1 VFGLNLDEELDDSDE
16 EAETEKPAVDT
27 RRPRSPTE
35 EVAGSSRAG
44 RMMKMRPALSDEDDE
59 DADGDGDEGDDGV
72 ETEVISEESSDDDQ
86 NQNQTQDTDKVG
98 IQDEVEGEDGTTI
111 IATPAT
117 STLPKRE
124 RSPTY
129 EWSLS
134 PPEPK
139 KITNETELA
148 PEGEIRQAGP
158 PPETTTVAVAEEVD
172 NMLMIPPNKSPER
185 VSIEQARLA
194 HAETQIAASLKL
206 PINRDTEGRSTT
218 PAQNDL
224 PDPPRATALTPPK
237 RRPNVKRIR
246 LDTPSS
252 DEGEPLPSVLGKRK
266 ASLSSTPPAEGS
278 ERESKRLHKIKKL
291 KLLEEQMKKIQASI
305 DVDDEEE
312 NVEEDPEEPS
322 QVPEEPDTR
331 QTEVTTEDLPT
342 SGLAAPAGHEAV
354 ALPMTS
360 ESANKPDIHHK
371 SPPGNAVEEK
381 IPSVLHELPQRP
393 ILNLPVRNEGLTVGE
408 VIAIGKEFRAF
419 LQQARR

>member
-1 VFGLNLDEELDDSDE
+1 VFGLNLDEELDDLDE
-16 EAETEKPAVDT
+16 EAETERPAVDT
-27 RRPRSPTE
+27 RRPRSPTK

-44 RMMKMRPALSDEDDE
+44 RMMRMRPALSDEDDE

-86 NQNQTQDTDKVG
+86 DRNQTQDADKVED
-98 IQDEVEGEDGTTI
+98 QDEVEGEDETTI

-117 STLPKRE
+117 STLSKRE

-134 PPEPK
+134 PPVPK
-139 KITNETELA
+139 KVSKETELA

-158 PPETTTVAVAEEVD
+158 LPETTTVAVAEEVD
-172 NMLMIPPNKSPER
+172 DVLMIPPDKSPER
-185 VSIEQARLA
+185 VPIEQERPA
-194 HAETQIAASLKL
+194 HAETQITASLKL
-206 PINRDTEGRSTT
+206 PINLATERRSTT

-224 PDPPRATALTPPK
+224 PDPPRPTALTPPK

-278 ERESKRLHKIKKL
+278 ERESKRLQKIKKL
-291 KLLEEQMKKIQASI
+291 KLLEEQMKKIQASMN
-305 DVDDEEE
+305 VDDEEE
-312 NVEEDPEEPS
+312 DVEEDPEEPS

-342 SGLAAPAGHEAV
+342 SGLGTLAVKEAV
-354 ALPMTS
+354 PLSLTS
-360 ESANKPDIHHK
+360 DSANEPDIHYI
-371 SPPGNAVEEK
+371 SPPGNAN
-381 IPSVLHELPQRP
+381 IPSAVPGLSQRP
-393 ILNLPVRNEGLTVGE
+393 LLNQPVRHEGLTVGE

>member
-1 VFGLNLDEELDDSDE
+1 
-16 EAETEKPAVDT
+16 
-27 RRPRSPTE
+27 
-35 EVAGSSRAG
+35 
-44 RMMKMRPALSDEDDE
+44 MMKMRPALSDEDDE

-86 NQNQTQDTDKVG
+86 DQNQTQDADKVG
-98 IQDEVEGEDGTTI
+98 HQDEVEGEDATTI
-111 IATPAT
+111 IATTPAT

-139 KITNETELA
+139 KVTNETELA
-148 PEGEIRQAGP
+148 PEGEIRQVGP
-158 PPETTTVAVAEEVD
+158 LPETTTVAVAEEVD
-172 NMLMIPPNKSPER
+172 DMLMIPPNKSPER
-185 VSIEQARLA
+185 VPIEEEQPD
-194 HAETQIAASLKL
+194 HAKTQIAASLKL
-206 PINRDTEGRSTT
+206 PIDPATERRSTT

-224 PDPPRATALTPPK
+224 PDPPRTTALTPPK

-278 ERESKRLHKIKKL
+278 ERESKRLQKIKKL

-305 DVDDEEE
+305 DVDDEDEV
-312 NVEEDPEEPS
+312 VEEDPVDVEGPS
-322 QVPEEPDTR
+322 QVPEEPDIR

-342 SGLAAPAGHEAV
+342 SGLGTLAVKEAV
-354 ALPMTS
+354 PLPLTS
-360 ESANKPDIHHK
+360 DSANKPDIHYN
-371 SPPGNAVEEK
+371 SPPGNANV
-381 IPSVLHELPQRP
+381 PSAVPELPQRP
-393 ILNLPVRNEGLTVGE
+393 LLNQPVRHEGLTVGE

>member
-1 VFGLNLDEELDDSDE
+1 
-16 EAETEKPAVDT
+16 
-27 RRPRSPTE
+27 
-35 EVAGSSRAG
+35 
-44 RMMKMRPALSDEDDE
+44 MMKMRPALSDEDDE

-86 NQNQTQDTDKVG
+86 DQNQTQDTDKVG
-98 IQDEVEGEDGTTI
+98 DRDEVEGQDETTI
-111 IATPAT
+111 ITTPAT

-139 KITNETELA
+139 KVTNETELA

-158 PPETTTVAVAEEVD
+158 LPETTTVAVAEEVD
-172 NMLMIPPNKSPER
+172 SMLMIPPNKSPER
-185 VSIEQARLA
+185 VPIEEEQPG
-194 HAETQIAASLKL
+194 HAKTEITASLKL
-206 PINRDTEGRSTT
+206 PIDPATERRSTT

-224 PDPPRATALTPPK
+224 PDPPRLTALTPPK

-278 ERESKRLHKIKKL
+278 ERESKRLQKIKKL

-312 NVEEDPEEPS
+312 DVEEDPVDVEGPS

-331 QTEVTTEDLPT
+331 QTEVTTEDLAT
-342 SGLAAPAGHEAV
+342 SGLAALAGHEAV

-371 SPPGNAVEEK
+371 SPPGNAMEEK

-393 ILNLPVRNEGLTVGE
+393 ILNQPVRNEGLTVGE

>member
-1 VFGLNLDEELDDSDE
+1 
-16 EAETEKPAVDT
+16 
-27 RRPRSPTE
+27 
-35 EVAGSSRAG
+35 
-44 RMMKMRPALSDEDDE
+44 MMKMRPALSDEDDE

-86 NQNQTQDTDKVG
+86 DQNQTQDADKVG
-98 IQDEVEGEDGTTI
+98 HQDEVEGEDATTI
-111 IATPAT
+111 IATTPAT

-139 KITNETELA
+139 KVTNETELA
-148 PEGEIRQAGP
+148 PEGEIRQVGP
-158 PPETTTVAVAEEVD
+158 LPETTTVAVAEEVD
-172 NMLMIPPNKSPER
+172 DMLMIPPNKSPER
-185 VSIEQARLA
+185 VPIEEEQPD
-194 HAETQIAASLKL
+194 HAKTQIAVSLKL
-206 PINRDTEGRSTT
+206 PIDPATERRSTT

-224 PDPPRATALTPPK
+224 PDPPRTTALTPPK

-278 ERESKRLHKIKKL
+278 ERESKRLQKIKKL

-312 NVEEDPEEPS
+312 VVEEDPVDVEGPS

-342 SGLAAPAGHEAV
+342 SGLGTLAVKEAV
-354 ALPMTS
+354 PLPLTS
-360 ESANKPDIHHK
+360 DSANKHDIHYN
-371 SPPGNAVEEK
+371 SPPGNANV
-381 IPSVLHELPQRP
+381 PSAVPELPQRP
-393 ILNLPVRNEGLTVGE
+393 LLNQPVRHEGLNVGE